1 MTDFNTKLLTIRA
14 NTQAL
19 EIIRQADTLKTIYA
33 EMEEVW
39 LTLQTKDKKCPIV
52 EQQATIVK
60 RKLIRMYSVKLINYM
75 RSVVNTDLVTMA
87 IDTDESFWI
96 ADDIVQRLSDGPIRD
111 HFHLYCLLVNALF
124 GLSMRYIDV
133 MFKEEITLNDLTT
146 LLNDVYIITVDDFAV
161 APETL
166 SEVITERLSAYIAG
180 EDTPVFEVT
189 TF

>member
-1 MTDFNTKLLTIRA
+1 MTDFNEKLLTIRA
-14 NTQAL
+14 NMQAL
-19 EIIRQADTLKTIYA
+19 EIVRQADVLKTIYA

-39 LTLQTKDKKCPIV
+39 LSLYTQDKKCPIV

-60 RKLIRMYSVKLINYM
+60 RKLIRMYSVKLINHM
-75 RSVVNTDLVTMA
+75 RSIVNTDLITMA

-111 HFHLYCLLVNALF
+111 HNHLFCLLVNGLF

-146 LLNDVYIITVDDFAV
+146 LLNDVYILTVDEFGIET
-161 APETL
+161 ETL
-166 SEVITERLSAYIAG
+166 SEGITERLSSYIAG
-180 EDTPVFEVT
+180 EDTPVFQVT